1 MTVMK
6 WNCAS
11 FLWLLLLVCPAAFG
25 GGHAMH
31 GLGGDPLAVPVWDEY
46 FAEGPFE
53 VPAEPLSSGE
63 ECVRE
68 GWRQIFRL
76 DEVRAVQWF
85 RAALEKDGDSASAL
99 VGLAVANHARPGRAA
114 AAARRVFAQN
124 RPGENSSVMEIAGVW
139 RDSLAG
145 LPAARVSDG
154 ASRAA
159 LLARAGQKP
168 FTAAGAGRARV
179 AGLRRMGVGSPLAR
193 MLLARELLLAAAE
206 PGEASGADFQKEA
219 LVAIAE
225 GSVEF
230 PHHRLDCL
238 MAPESSP
245 ELPRGVPDSVGAGLA
260 RARCLERAGW
270 LAESAAWFAW
280 ARDRADQLLMRMP
293 GDAHLM
299 DWFHESAEGRARA
312 LASAGQRTAAL
323 AAAGEAG
330 GSCLRETAL
339 RLGVWEAI
347 RAAVPLGLREWPEPS
362 VERALWL
369 HAQTLAALR
378 SGELSEAFG
387 GLASL
392 REVVAQVALL
402 PGMDDGKLAG
412 LVSELEWWLQRR
424 TAAQTAPGDV
434 PADEK
439 GIPVVRM
446 LPMLGAAGQ
455 ADRAAGLLRVAFPL
469 GLPERDAAQA
479 AGLLFPISDELLSRW
494 GRAAVDPAFLP
505 GVASREG
512 GRSGRMAPALPGE
525 RGGGRLKV
533 ILFFLGYRCDHC
545 LQQLDAFVP
554 WRERFN
560 IAGADLLAVSV
571 DEPERVSETWA
582 GPDRSLRQPYP
593 FPILPDPSLGLF
605 RGYRAWDEYG
615 AGPIHATVVVD
626 RAGRIRW
633 QHRGTEPFRDAAAV
647 LRVVEAAADLP

>member
-1 MTVMK
+1 MVMK
-6 WNCAS
+6 CAG
-11 FLWLLLLVCPAAFG
+11 FLWVLLLLACPAAFG

-46 FAEGPFE
+46 FAAGPFE
-53 VPAEPLSSGE
+53 VPAEPLPGGE

-85 RAALEKDGDSASAL
+85 RAALEKDGESVSAL
-99 VGLAVANHARPGRAA
+99 VGLAVANHAMPGRAA
-114 AAARRVFAQN
+114 AAVRRVFAQ
-124 RPGENSSVMEIAGVW
+124 RQPEEDSPIMETAGVW

-145 LPAARVSDG
+145 LPAARISDG

-159 LLARAGQKP
+159 LLAGAGMKP
-168 FTAAGAGRARV
+168 FTAAGAVRARV
-179 AGLRRMGVGSPLAR
+179 AGLRRMGVGKPLVR
-193 MLLARELLLAAAE
+193 MLLARELLLAAAD
-206 PGEASGADFQKEA
+206 PAEASGTDLQKEA
-219 LVAIAE
+219 LVAMAE

-230 PHHRLDCL
+230 PGHRLDCL
-238 MAPESSP
+238 MSPASSP
-245 ELPRGVPDSVGAGLA
+245 ALSPGEPDSAGAGLA
-260 RARCLERAGW
+260 WARSLERAGW
-270 LAESAAWFAW
+270 LAESAVWFGW
-280 ARDRADQLLMRMP
+280 ARNRADQLLMRMP
-293 GDAHLM
+293 GDALLM
-299 DWFHESAEGRARA
+299 DWFHESAEGRART
-312 LASAGQRTAAL
+312 LASAGRRESAL

-339 RLGVWEAI
+339 RLGAWEAI
-347 RAAVPLGLREWPEPS
+347 RAAIPRALREWPEPS
-362 VERALWL
+362 VERAAWL
-369 HAQTLAALR
+369 HAQTLAALH
-378 SGELSEAFG
+378 SGEISEAFA

-402 PGMDDGKLAG
+402 PGMSAGNLAG
-412 LVSELEWWLQRR
+412 LVAELEWWLQRR
-424 TAAQTAPGDV
+424 TAEQAAPGDV

-439 GIPVVRM
+439 GIPAVRM
-446 LPMLGAAGQ
+446 LPMLATAGH
-455 ADRAAGLLRVAFPL
+455 ADRAAGLLRGAFPL

-479 AGLLFPISDELLSRW
+479 GGLPFPVPDEMVQRW
-494 GRAAVDPAFLP
+494 GRAAVDPAPPAGGESGP
-505 GVASREG
+505 GD
-512 GRSGRMAPALPGE
+512 RSGRIAPALPGE

-554 WRERFN
+554 WRERFE
-560 IAGADLLAVSV
+560 IAGADLLGVSV
-571 DEPERVSETWA
+571 DAPERVAQTWA

-605 RGYRAWDEYG
+605 RGFRAWDEYG
-615 AGPIHATVVVD
+615 ARPIHATVVVD

-647 LRVVEAAADLP
+647 LRAVEAAADVP

>member
-1 MTVMK
+1 MK
-6 WNCAS
+6 CAS
-11 FLWLLLLVCPAAFG
+11 FLWLLLLVCPAAPG

-53 VPAEPLSSGE
+53 VAAEPLPSQG

-85 RAALEKDGDSASAL
+85 RAALEKDGDSVAAL

-114 AAARRVFAQN
+114 AAARRVFARD
-124 RPGENSSVMEIAGVW
+124 RPGDDSSIMEIAGVW

-145 LPAARVSDG
+145 LPAARISDG

-159 LLARAGQKP
+159 LLAGAGQKP
-168 FTAAGAGRARV
+168 FAAGAAVRARV
-179 AGLRRMGVGSPLAR
+179 AGLRRMGVGRPLVR
-193 MLLARELLLAAAE
+193 MLLARELLLAAAD
-206 PGEASGADFQKEA
+206 PGEASGIDLQKEA
-219 LVAIAE
+219 LVAMAE

-230 PHHRLDCL
+230 ADHRLDCL
-238 MAPESSP
+238 MVPESSP
-245 ELPRGVPDSVGAGLA
+245 ELPRGVPDSAGAGLA
-260 RARCLERAGW
+260 WARCLERAGW

-280 ARDRADQLLMRMP
+280 ARDRADELLMRMP
-293 GDAHLM
+293 GDALLM

-312 LASAGQRTAAL
+312 LASAGQRRAAL

-330 GSCLRETAL
+330 GSCLRATAL
-339 RLGVWEAI
+339 RLGAWEEI
-347 RAAVPLGLREWPEPS
+347 RAAAPRALREWPEPS
-362 VERALWL
+362 VERASWL
-369 HAQTLAALR
+369 HAQTLAALHD
-378 SGELSEAFG
+378 GELSEAFA

-392 REVVAQVALL
+392 REVVAQVSLL
-402 PGMDDGKLAG
+402 PGMNDGELAG
-412 LVSELEWWLQRR
+412 LVAELEWWLQRR
-424 TAAQTAPGDV
+424 TAEQAAPGEV
-434 PADEK
+434 PANEK
-439 GIPVVRM
+439 GIPAGRM

-455 ADRAAGLLRVAFPL
+455 FDRAAEVLRGAFPL
-469 GLPERDAAQA
+469 GLPEKEAARA
-479 AGLLFPISDELLSRW
+479 AGLPFPVSDELLSRW
-494 GRAAVDPAFLP
+494 ARTEVDPAVP
-505 GVASREG
+505 AG
-512 GRSGRMAPALPGE
+512 GESGAGDRRGRMAPALPGE
-525 RGGGRLKV
+525 QGGGRLKV

-545 LQQLDAFVP
+545 LQQLDAFLP
-554 WRERFN
+554 WRERFKT
-560 IAGADLLAVSV
+560 AGADLLAVSV
-571 DEPERVSETWA
+571 DPPERVSETWA

-593 FPILPDPSLGLF
+593 FPILPDPLLGLF

-647 LRVVEAAADLP
+647 LRAVEAAADLP